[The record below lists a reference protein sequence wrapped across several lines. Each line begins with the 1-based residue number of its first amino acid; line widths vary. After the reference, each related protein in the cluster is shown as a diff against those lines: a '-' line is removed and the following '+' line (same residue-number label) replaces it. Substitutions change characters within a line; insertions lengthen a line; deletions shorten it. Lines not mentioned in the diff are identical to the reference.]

1 MAQVMVT
8 IRYVVTKG
16 ERNTIMSKKARI
28 DTSAQVGDFLD
39 ALKGKISELGNRRQ
53 QLFLSVDPDETLDT
67 LSIRDGDTIVVMPK
81 STSDI
86 IEFE

>member
-1 MAQVMVT
+1 MAQVMVN
-8 IRYVVTKG
+8 IRYVVTKAG
-16 ERNTIMSKKARI
+16 RSTILSKKARI
-28 DTSAQVGDFLD
+28 DTSAQVGDFLA
-39 ALKGKISELGNRRQ
+39 ALQEKISDLGNRGQ

-67 LSIRDGDTIVVMPK
+67 LGIRENDTIVVMPR